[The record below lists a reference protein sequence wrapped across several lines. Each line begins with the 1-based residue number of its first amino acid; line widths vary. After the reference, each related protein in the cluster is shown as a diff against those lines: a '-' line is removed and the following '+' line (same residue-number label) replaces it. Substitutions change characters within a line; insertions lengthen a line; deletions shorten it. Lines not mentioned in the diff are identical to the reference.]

1 MTKAARSMCGLNHPP
16 GFLLKKVEL
25 IPRLRTWPLL
35 FGFSRPAPAAV
46 LPREY
51 LHLTAYPRQV
61 VERRR
66 VLRRSQAL
74 LAFLQLRS
82 TSRARAPTFSPRCET
97 AVPLRGPRPVP
108 EPVFWLTG
116 LAV

>member
-1 MTKAARSMCGLNHPP
+1 MTKAARSMCGLTRLP

-25 IPRLRTWPLL
+25 IPRFRTWPLV
-35 FGFSRPAPAAV
+35 FGLYRRAPASV

-66 VLRRSQAL
+66 VLRRS

-82 TSRARAPTFSPRCET
+82 TSRAWSQVFSPRCET
-97 AVPLRGPRPVP
+97 AVQLRGPRPVP
-108 EPVFWLTG
+108 EPIFW
-116 LAV
+116 

>member
-1 MTKAARSMCGLNHPP
+1 MTKAARSMCGLTRPP

-25 IPRLRTWPLL
+25 IPRFRTWPLV

-82 TSRARAPTFSPRCET
+82 TSRAWSQAFSPRCET
-97 AVPLRGPRPVP
+97 AVQSRGPCPVP
-108 EPVFWLTG
+108 EQIFWLTV